1 MWYRIA
7 TFFYVG
13 VLALTGLESVNIPL
27 FFFMLIYNVVILI
40 YRNEIIE
47 YLRLTPALII
57 IDLILLG
64 IVGYVGGPYGN
75 PYLLYTFSP
84 IFLSGFLYGYR
95 GAFAVVSILGI
106 LLTIADCMNGYGIY
120 HPVVNGEHLITP
132 IIDMFVIG
140 FMMAFLSELLKE
152 LETIKQSKQLLNLE
166 FEKTMNTLRS
176 SISFSQLSEREKQVL
191 ELSSKGR
198 TVTDISEDLSISV
211 NTVKTYLRR
220 VNQKLDTSSK
230 QQVVSEALRQ
240 EYELG

>member
-1 MWYRIA
+1 
-7 TFFYVG
+7 
-13 VLALTGLESVNIPL
+13 
-27 FFFMLIYNVVILI
+27 MLIYNVVII
-40 YRNEIIE
+40 IFRNEIIE
-47 YLRLTPALII
+47 YLRLTPALITV
-57 IDLILLG
+57 DLVLLT

-75 PYLLYTFSP
+75 PYLLFLFSP
-84 IFLSGFLYGYR
+84 VFMAGFLFGYR
-95 GAFAVVSILGI
+95 GAFIVVSGFCI
-106 LLTIADCMNGYGIY
+106 LLTIADSLNGCGIY
-120 HPVVNGEHLITP
+120 RPVVNGEHLLTP

-152 LETIKQSKQLLNLE
+152 LETVKQSKQLLNLE

-198 TVTDISEDLSISV
+198 TVTDISDDLSISV

-240 EYELG
+240 EYEPG